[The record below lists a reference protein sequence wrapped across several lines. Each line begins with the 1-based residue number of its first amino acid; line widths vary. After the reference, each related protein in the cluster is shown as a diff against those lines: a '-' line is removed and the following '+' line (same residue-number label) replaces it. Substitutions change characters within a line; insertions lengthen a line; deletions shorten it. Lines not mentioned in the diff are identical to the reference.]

1 MLSLLASPD
10 YGWAPKAEYTVYVMP
25 LGTVE
30 SHPKACQRH
39 DYDDMAWLV
48 NKALDDGADLISIQV
63 GGPVGYSLGYAFAR
77 AALQGVPVLIG
88 AGNEHNTQLLTAGL
102 NTTVAVG
109 AVDRNRELAPF
120 SNYGTEMCIR
130 DSSEGLWQLRDDL
143 KTMQERLGSY
153 VTGVREAIK
162 AFDAADG
169 DAAAQQALSQAQ
181 LEQQQREVAVAP
193 VTPQQAV

>member
-1 MLSLLASPD
+1 M
-10 YGWAPKAEYTVYVMP
+10 
-25 LGTVE
+25 
-30 SHPKACQRH
+30 
-39 DYDDMAWLV
+39 
-48 NKALDDGADLISIQV
+48 
-63 GGPVGYSLGYAFAR
+63 GGV
-77 AALQGVPVLIG
+77 
-88 AGNEHNTQLLTAGL
+88 T
-102 NTTVAVG
+102 
-109 AVDRNRELAPF
+109 VDRQAATAATNALAPAATMA
-120 SNYGTEMCIR
+120 SESASRLETLAVAQDSSKWGTEVGPDVFR
-130 DSSEGLWQLRDDL
+130 RQYSEGLWQLRDDL